1 MGGWIK
7 IHRKLTDNPMWT
19 EEPFTKGQAWIDL
32 LLSADFET
40 GTVRVVY
47 NQCAKRWKWTWHKV
61 ERFLDFLVAENML
74 EASAAIATANATA
87 NERQLSRQ
95 MFFHIIK
102 WKEYQAQNLPRQM
115 SRQTDGNCHG
125 NTDGKSNANLP
136 LYSNKEIYKKSEEER
151 SARTREAA
159 PAGAVRPSFE
169 EVRDY
174 CAAEGIAIDARA
186 FFDHY
191 EAVGWK
197 AGAALI
203 TDWKAKVRDW
213 ARTDRERGNQPV
225 GGNLR
230 PLQQSKSFDGKEFF
244 EAALAKNYGTLGGT
258 NGPMDN
264 CG

>member
-32 LLSADFET
+32 LLMADYST
-40 GTVRVVY
+40 GNVDVSIY
-47 NQCAKRWKWTWHKV
+47 ALAKRWKWYLNKAKRYLK
-61 ERFLDFLVAENML
+61 ELADCGMIE
-74 EASAAIATANATA
+74 
-87 NERQLSRQ
+87 LSPNLSPIVSQ
-95 MFFHIIK
+95 DCHQSCHHLLHIIK
-102 WKEYQAQNLPRQM
+102 WKEYQSIKDDCHQ
-115 SRQTDGNCHG
+115 SRHDFVTNNVTNDVTNG
-125 NTDGKSNANLP
+125 ANLP
-136 LYSNKEIYKKSEEER
+136 LYSNKEIYKKGEEER

-213 ARTDRERGNQPV
+213 ARTDRERWNQPV